1 MLYSFVTGS
10 GGAITL
16 IPRRRRDVKDLDA
29 AVFYFRFL
37 YTYAQALKSLNVL
50 MMFTSSDSE

>member
-1 MLYSFVTGS
+1 MLISFVTES
-10 GGAITL
+10 GGLLTL

-29 AVFYFRFL
+29 AVFYVRFL
-37 YTYAQALKSLNVL
+37 YTYAKALKSLNVL